1 MNYITLINLHWTV
14 RWPKNWHPLQSLHMR
29 GQQGQSCIRVGE
41 DRQLAWPISSPDSFE
56 PTTDLA
62 GTLWTENSFPGAVPK
77 GAHQREHNKSPP
89 SDTAIMEPLVAN
101 FIFLFLLQKPLTL
114 QFHQNAKACQPLQGR
129 WGGGVQV
136 FRRRHTRKQ
145 SAFCRAASRP
155 QGRTEKSQAA
165 GMGV

>member
-1 MNYITLINLHWTV
+1 
-14 RWPKNWHPLQSLHMR
+14 MR

-77 GAHQREHNKSPP
+77 GAHQREHNKSPL

-101 FIFLFLLQKPLTL
+101 FISCFCSKSLLHHNFTKTP
-114 QFHQNAKACQPLQGR
+114 R
-129 WGGGVQV
+129 GGGGQV

-145 SAFCRAASRP
+145 SAFCHAASRP
-155 QGRTEKSQAA
+155 RARTEKKTSCRDRSVNLP
-165 GMGV
+165 GRDKMPGLH